1 MEPAWRFFQE
11 KIINEAKKIFEN
23 YKISKNDY
31 LIEKPFITID
41 PDDAKDLDD
50 AIYIEKDTSENNPGG
65 FLLYV
70 AIADVSFFVKPGSI
84 IDEEALKRGNSTYFP
99 DKVIPMLP
107 EDLSNGL
114 CSLAK
119 STPKKGNSRQNKIG
133 L

>member
-1 MEPAWRFFQE
+1 MEPTGGFSK

-31 LIEKPFITID
+31 LIAKPFITID

-65 FLLYV
+65 LYLYV

-84 IDEEALKRGNSTYFP
+84 IDDEALKRGNSTYFP

-107 EDLSNGL
+107 EDLSNSL
-114 CSLAK
+114 CSLRK
-119 STPKKGNSRQNKIG
+119 VHQKGQ
-133 L
+133 